1 MDSQRLHTYAMGMR
15 TTVAVLGASG
25 YAGGELLR
33 LLAEHDAV
41 EVCAVGGNESAG
53 RTVREVQPH
62 LGSSGLGDA
71 VLLPLEDVAAIAS
84 SADLA
89 FCALPNGTSGAL
101 APRLLETGM
110 RVVDLAGDFRLP
122 AAAYPEWYGF
132 EHPSP
137 EWLDKAAYGLPEL
150 FAERIA
156 GAQLVANPGCFP
168 TPVAIGLAPLLAA
181 GLVAPGPIL
190 VDGKT
195 GLSGA
200 GRSASE
206 ATGFSATEESIRPYR
221 VPVHQHTPE
230 MEHALS
236 LATGTEASIL
246 FVPHLVPTV
255 RGVLTTCYAP
265 MTGNDTTADLTEVL
279 AVAYADAPFVR
290 VLPAGGMIDSK
301 RVRGS
306 NTVELQVVADPRTGQ
321 AVVAG
326 AVDNLVK
333 GAAGQAIQNM
343 NLMLG
348 LDGSAGL
355 TPTGLYP

>member
-1 MDSQRLHTYAMGMR
+1 MDSQLLHTYAMGTR

-33 LLAEHDAV
+33 LLDGHDAV
-41 EVCAVGGNESAG
+41 EVTAVGGNESAG
-53 RTVREVQPH
+53 RTLREVQPH
-62 LGSSGLGDA
+62 LDSSGLADT
-71 VLLPLEDVAAIAS
+71 VLLPLEDAAAFAS
-84 SADLA
+84 AAELA

-101 APRLLETGM
+101 APRLLEAGM

-150 FAERIA
+150 FADRIA
-156 GAQLVANPGCFP
+156 GAELVANPGCYP

-200 GRSASE
+200 GRAATE

-230 MEHALS
+230 MEHVLS
-236 LATGTEASIL
+236 LATGQEASVL

-279 AVAYADAPFVR
+279 AAAYGDAPFVR

-306 NTVELQVVADPRTGQ
+306 NTVELQVVGDPRTGQ

-348 LDGSAGL
+348 LDRSAGL
-355 TPTGLYP
+355 TATGLYP